1 MMRSRRPHAYA
12 LVAALLVLPL
22 LALTLAS
29 LGPHEGHGCHFDKD
43 CLTCRWAADGV
54 AEAAAPAVRPEPVEA
69 VALVAAEPPAR
80 PGSAVAET
88 VSSRGPPL
96 A

>member
-1 MMRSRRPHAYA
+1 MRSRRPRTFA
-12 LVAALLVLPL
+12 LVAAVLVLPL

-54 AEAAAPAVRPEPVEA
+54 ADAAAPVVQPEPVEA
-69 VALVAAEPPAR
+69 VARLAAEPPAR
-80 PGSAVAET
+80 PADAVAEAA
-88 VSSRGPPL
+88 SSRGPPL